1 MTRKVVFLDRETI
14 GPGVD
19 LRRPSFGHE
28 WVEYER
34 TQPDEVA
41 VRLAGCEIAIVNKV
55 RLTRDVIAGLTD
67 LRMIAVAATG
77 TDVVDLAACRERGV
91 VVSNIR
97 GYATATVPEHT
108 FALILSLARDLPEYR
123 AQVLDGAWQA
133 AGQFCFFTRPIR
145 DLKGAALGIVGC
157 GSIGRSVAALG
168 LAFGMEVR
176 FLDAFVDTPPPGA
189 TMAADLDGLLAASD
203 FISLHCPLTDETRG
217 MFGAAQFAKMKSGAF
232 IVNTAR
238 GELIEEQALADA
250 VRSGRIAGAA
260 IDVLAS
266 EPPPPDS
273 PVMRMASL
281 PNVILTPHIAWAG
294 VGARQFL
301 ADQLIDNV
309 ENFASGNPSNVV

>member
-1 MTRKVVFLDRETI
+1 MSRKVVFLDRETI
-14 GPGVD
+14 GPGVE
-19 LRRPSFGHE
+19 LRRPSFDHE
-28 WVEYER
+28 WVEYQR
-34 TQPDEVA
+34 TPPDDVTS
-41 VRLAGCEIAIVNKV
+41 RLAGCEIAIVNKV
-55 RLTRDVIAGLTD
+55 RVTRDVLADLPD

-77 TDVVDLAACRERGV
+77 TDVVDLAACRERGI

-108 FALILSLARDLPEYR
+108 FALILSLARDLPAYR

-133 AGQFCFFTRPIR
+133 VDQFCFFTRPIR
-145 DLKGAALGIVGC
+145 DLKGASLGIVGC
-157 GSIGRSVAALG
+157 GSIGRSVGALG

-189 TMAADLDGLLAASD
+189 SMADDLDALLAVSD
-203 FISLHCPLTDETRG
+203 FITLHCPLTDDTRG
-217 MFGAAQFAKMKSGAF
+217 MFGAAQFENMKSDAF

-260 IDVLAS
+260 IDVLAP

-273 PVMRMASL
+273 PVMQMASL

-309 ENFASGNPSNVV
+309 ENFVAGNPSNVV